1 MNEFD
6 DDQGIFDEAGF
17 EDDVNQFLTF
27 VLNGEEYGIPI
38 LKVHE
43 IRGFSP
49 VTPIPNTPPF
59 IRGAINLRGKVIPV
73 IDLRERLSMP
83 TTEPDRFAV
92 IIVVTVGTRT
102 MGLIVDAVSDVLNV
116 GDENAAPPPELGAD
130 VDTSFLTGMARAEDK
145 LVLLLDI
152 DAVLG
157 EAASAALPAA

>member
-1 MNEFD
+1 MD
-6 DDQGIFDEAGF
+6 DTSEYGIFDEAGF
-17 EDDVNQFLTF
+17 AEDVDQYLTF

-43 IRGFSP
+43 IRGFSM
-49 VTPIPNTPPF
+49 VTPIPNTPAF
-59 IRGAINLRGKVIPV
+59 IRGAINLRGTVIPV
-73 IDLRERLSMP
+73 IDLRERFGMP
-83 TTEPDRFAV
+83 TVEPDRFSV

-116 GDENAAPPPELGAD
+116 GDDIATPPPELGAD
-130 VDTSFLTGMARAEDK
+130 VDTSFLTGMARADEK

-157 EAASAALPAA
+157 DPAAVELPAA